1 MKSPNLL
8 SPTTLI
14 PEGPNQALSPLAEFS
29 KELPRFFPCL
39 MCKFLDPI
47 AQPHHEFLRFFL
59 QGRGLLDL
67 VMQPGLEPVDL
78 SAVDFEGLKESLGIL
93 VPIGEDTSG
102 PFQNCP
108 GQTETASDL

>member
-67 VMQPGLEPVDL
+67 ATSF
-78 SAVDFEGLKESLGIL
+78 SASFFRVVACS
-93 VPIGEDTSG
+93 TS
-102 PFQNCP
+102 
-108 GQTETASDL
+108 